1 MYNDYYSGLSIRFE
15 VGGEI
20 VKVDG
25 TGGRRPPRISEG
37 SGGRPG
43 PHRGAGAEPRWGS
56 RGRSPWKQNEFD
68 LLTLT
73 KIAFP
78 QRNFNKSHFLKRTL
92 RY

>member
-1 MYNDYYSGLSIRFE
+1 MNRSGLSIRFE

-20 VKVDG
+20 VKVDSPG
-25 TGGRRPPRISEG
+25 DRRA
-37 SGGRPG
+37 
-43 PHRGAGAEPRWGS
+43 PHR
-56 RGRSPWKQNEFD
+56 RGVWKQNEFD